1 MKSTKPG
8 GDLQASLGTA
18 YRLEREIGR
27 GSMAR
32 VFLAHDAKHDRL
44 VALKLLN
51 AELTAS
57 LGAERFRRETA
68 LVARLQ
74 HPHVLT
80 VLDSGET
87 RAGQLWFTMPY
98 VEGESL
104 RDRLIREPQLP
115 VSEAL
120 RITREVADALEYA
133 HAHGVVHRDVK
144 PANILVSGEHALL
157 MDFGIARP
165 MQRSAGP
172 PETTD
177 SLTATGLVVGTPAY
191 LSPEQANADPSLDG
205 RTDIYSLAT
214 VLYEMLAGELPFMG
228 RTAQALIAKRL
239 STLPPSVRVVRPSV
253 PGSIDLALRK
263 ALAPAPADRYRSAAA
278 FAHALALDERGRATP
293 VGVGPDLSIAVLPFV
308 DLSAGPDNEYFS
320 DGVSE
325 EILNALARLPGLRVA
340 ARTSSFAFKGK
351 SVDLNEVGAKL
362 RVALVLEGSVR
373 RSGSRLRISAQ
384 LITVE
389 DGFHLWSD
397 RYDREDTDVFAV
409 QDEIAG
415 AIARVLKVKLF
426 GDSLPSLVA
435 VTRDLQAYE
444 LYLKGRYLWNQRGI
458 GLAKS
463 VPFFQRALE
472 RDPAFALAHAGLA
485 DACNL
490 IAFYGLAPPRA
501 ISERARAA
509 ANRALALDDTLAEA
523 HCAVGCNALFLDWNW
538 DVADRA
544 FDRAIALNPSY
555 APAYYYRPTVA
566 GCRQQWDEAVDR
578 ARLAVERDPLGLQAL
593 AVLGWQLM
601 GRHQLDAA
609 AAALEQALELNA
621 DFLLAN
627 GLLGRVETARGNSK
641 RALEVLEHAVT
652 ISNRNP
658 AAVGSLAEALI
669 DAGRERES
677 RALLGELEQRSTT
690 EYVASIYLSTIYAAL
705 GEDRTALSHFAR
717 AVDGR
722 EPYAVIAQHDPRWN
736 RFQNTGQFTEIIQRI
751 GPAR

>member
-27 GSMAR
+27 GGMAR
-32 VFLAHDAKHDRL
+32 VFLAHDAKHDRF

-68 LVARLQ
+68 IAARLQ

-98 VEGESL
+98 VEGETL
-104 RDRLIREPQLP
+104 RDRLIREPQLA
-115 VSEAL
+115 VEEAL
-120 RITREVADALEYA
+120 RITREIADALEYA
-133 HAHGVVHRDVK
+133 HAHGIVHRDVK
-144 PANILVSGEHALL
+144 PANILLSGEHALL

-165 MQRSAGP
+165 MQVAARQPDA
-172 PETTD
+172 TD
-177 SLTATGLVVGTPAY
+177 PLTATGLVVGTPAY
-191 LSPEQANADPSLDG
+191 VSPEQASADPSLDG

-214 VLYEMLAGELPFMG
+214 VLYEMLAGELPFTG
-228 RTAQALIAKRL
+228 RTARAFVAKRL
-239 STLPPSVRVVRPSV
+239 STLPPSVCVLRPSV

-263 ALAPAPADRYRSAAA
+263 ALAPAPADRYQSAAA
-278 FAHALALDERGRATP
+278 FARALALDERGRTTP
-293 VGVGPDLSIAVLPFV
+293 GGVGPDLSIAVLPFV
-308 DLSAGPDNEYFS
+308 DLSATPDNEYFS

-325 EILNALARLPGLRVA
+325 EILNALARLPRLRVA
-340 ARTSSFAFKGK
+340 ARTSSFGFKGK

-362 RVALVLEGSVR
+362 RVGLVLEGSVR
-373 RSGSRLRISAQ
+373 RAGSRLRISAQ
-384 LITVE
+384 LINVE

-397 RYDREDTDVFAV
+397 RYDREATDVFAV

-415 AIARVLKVKLF
+415 AIARVLQVKLL
-426 GDSLPSLVA
+426 GDSVIPSAA
-435 VTRDLQAYE
+435 VTHDLPAYE

-458 GLAKS
+458 GLVKS

-472 RDPAFALAHAGLA
+472 RDPEFALAHAGLA
-485 DACNL
+485 DAYVL
-490 IAFYGLAPPRA
+490 MGFYGLAPPRD
-501 ISERARAA
+501 ISDRARAA
-509 ANRALALDDTLAEA
+509 ANRALALDDRLAEA
-523 HCAVGCNALFLDWNW
+523 HGAVGCNALFLDWDW
-538 DVADRA
+538 DAADRA
-544 FDRAIALNPSY
+544 FDQAIALNPSY

-566 GCRQQWDEAVDR
+566 GCRRQWEEAVKR

-593 AVLGWQLM
+593 SVLGWQLM
-601 GRHQLDAA
+601 GRGQLDEA

-627 GLLGRVETARGNSK
+627 GLLGRVETARGNSH
-641 RALEVLEHAVT
+641 RALEVLEHAIA
-652 ISNRNP
+652 ISHRNP
-658 AAVGSLAEALI
+658 AAVGSLGEALM

-677 RALLGELEQRSTT
+677 RALLAELEQRGQT
-690 EYVASIYLSTIYAAL
+690 EYVAWIYLSTLYAAL
-705 GEDRTALSHFAR
+705 GEDERALVALDR
-717 AVDGR
+717 AVRER

-736 RFQNTGQFTEIIQRI
+736 RFRNTRRFTEIIQRI
-751 GPAR
+751 GPAS

>member
-1 MKSTKPG
+1 VKPTKLA

-27 GSMAR
+27 GGMAR

-68 LVARLQ
+68 LAARLQ

-87 RAGQLWFTMPY
+87 RAGQLWFTMPF

-104 RDRLIREPQLP
+104 RDRLLRESQLA
-115 VSEAL
+115 VEDAL

-133 HAHGVVHRDVK
+133 HAHGIVHRDVK
-144 PANILVSGEHALL
+144 PANILLSGGHALL

-165 MQRSAGP
+165 MQVRAGAP
-172 PETTD
+172 DATD
-177 SLTATGLVVGTPAY
+177 SLTATGVVVGTPAY
-191 LSPEQANADPSLDG
+191 VSPEQANADPALDG

-214 VLYEMLAGELPFMG
+214 VLYEMLAGELPFTG

-253 PGSIDLALRK
+253 PSSIDLALRK
-263 ALAPAPADRYRSAAA
+263 ALAPLPADRYRSAAA
-278 FAHALALDERGRATP
+278 FAHALTLGGPGALAPAGIGT
-293 VGVGPDLSIAVLPFV
+293 DLSIAVLLFV
-308 DLSAGPDNEYFS
+308 DLSGGSDNEYFS

-325 EILNALARLPGLRVA
+325 EILNALARLPRLRVA

-362 RVALVLEGSVR
+362 RVGLVLEGSVR
-373 RSGSRLRISAQ
+373 RSGSRLRVSAQ
-384 LITVE
+384 LITVD
-389 DGFHLWSD
+389 DGFHLWSG
-397 RYDREDTDVFAV
+397 RYDRDDTDIFAV

-415 AIARVLKVKLF
+415 AIARVLEVKLF
-426 GDSLPSLVA
+426 GDEMPPSAA
-435 VTRDLQAYE
+435 VTRDLHAYE

-458 GLAKS
+458 GLVKS

-472 RDPAFALAHAGLA
+472 RDPMFALAHAGLA

-490 IAFYGLAPPRA
+490 IAFYGLAPPRE
-501 ISERARAA
+501 ISDRARVA
-509 ANRALALDDTLAEA
+509 ANRALALDDRLAEA
-523 HCAVGCNALFLDWNW
+523 HGAVGCNALFLDWDW
-538 DVADRA
+538 EAADRA
-544 FDRAIALNPSY
+544 LDRAIALNPSY

-566 GCRQQWDEAVDR
+566 GCRQQWDDAVAR
-578 ARLAVERDPLGLQAL
+578 AREAVERDPLGLQAL
-593 AVLGWQLM
+593 SVLGWQLM
-601 GRHQLDAA
+601 GGQRLDEA
-609 AAALEQALELNA
+609 AAALEQALELNS

-627 GLLGRVETARGNSK
+627 GLLGRVETARGNSA
-641 RALEVLEHAVT
+641 RALAVLEHAVAVSGRT
-652 ISNRNP
+652 P
-658 AAVGSLAEALI
+658 AAVGSLGEALS

-677 RALLGELEQRSTT
+677 RALLEELEHRAKT
-690 EYVASIYLSTIYAAL
+690 EYVAGIYLSMLYAAL
-705 GEDRTALSHFAR
+705 GEDETALVLFDR
-717 AVDGR
+717 AVDAR
-722 EPYAVIAQHDPRWN
+722 EPYALIAQHDPRWT
-736 RFQNTGQFTEIIQRI
+736 RFRSIGRFNDIVQRI
-751 GPAR
+751 GPRR

>member
-1 MKSTKPG
+1 VKSTTPG
-8 GDLQASLGTA
+8 GDLQAAVGTA

-27 GSMAR
+27 GGMAR
-32 VFLAHDAKHDRL
+32 VFLAHDAKHDRF

-57 LGAERFRRETA
+57 IGAERFRRETA
-68 LVARLQ
+68 LAARLQ
-74 HPHVLT
+74 HPHILT

-87 RAGQLWFTMPY
+87 GAGQLWFTMPY

-104 RDRLIREPQLP
+104 RDRLNREPQLA
-115 VSEAL
+115 VQEAL

-133 HAHGVVHRDVK
+133 HARGIVHRDVK
-144 PANILVSGEHALL
+144 PANILLSGEHALL

-165 MQRSAGP
+165 MQVPAELASAT
-172 PETTD
+172 E

-191 LSPEQANADPSLDG
+191 ASPEQASADPSLDG

-214 VLYEMLAGELPFMG
+214 VLYEMLAGELPFAG
-228 RTAQALIAKRL
+228 RTPQALIAKRL

-253 PGSIDLALRK
+253 PSAVDLALRK
-263 ALAPAPADRYRSAAA
+263 ALAPSPADRYRTASA
-278 FAHALALDERGRATP
+278 FAQALALDERGPATP
-293 VGVGPDLSIAVLPFV
+293 AGFGSDLSVAVLPFV
-308 DLSAGPDNEYFS
+308 DLSADPDKEYFS

-340 ARTSSFAFKGK
+340 ARTSSFAFKGR

-409 QDEIAG
+409 QDEIAA
-415 AIARVLKVKLF
+415 AIARVLKVKLL
-426 GDSLPSLVA
+426 GDSAPASVA

-444 LYLKGRYLWNQRGI
+444 LYLKGRYFWNQRGI
-458 GLAKS
+458 GLSKS
-463 VPFFQRALE
+463 IPFFQRALE
-472 RDPAFALAHAGLA
+472 RDPSFALAHAGLA

-490 IAFYGLAPPRA
+490 IAFYGLAPPHD
-501 ISERARAA
+501 ISERARVA
-509 ANRALALDDTLAEA
+509 ANRALALDDRLAEA
-523 HCAVGCNALFLDWNW
+523 HGAVGCNALFLDWDW
-538 DVADRA
+538 EAADRA

-555 APAYYYRPTVA
+555 APAYYYRPTVS
-566 GCRQQWDEAVDR
+566 GCRHQWDEAVDR

-593 AVLGWQLM
+593 SVLGWQLM
-601 GRHQLDAA
+601 GRHQLDEA
-609 AAALEQALELNA
+609 AAALEQALELNP

-627 GLLGRVETARGNSK
+627 GLLGRVETTRGNSK
-641 RALEVLEHAVT
+641 RALEVLEHAVAV
-652 ISNRNP
+652 SHRNP
-658 AAVGSLAEALI
+658 AAVGSLAEALM

-677 RALLGELEQRSTT
+677 RALLAELEQRSTT
-690 EYVASIYLSTIYAAL
+690 EYVASIYLSTMYAAL
-705 GEDRTALSHFAR
+705 GEDRTALSLFAR

-736 RFQNTGQFTEIIQRI
+736 RFRNTEQFTEIIQRI